1 MRRLRNG
8 AAIALVLAILSTVA
22 AIQIFT
28 IALDR
33 AAANGLGTLRLATA
47 SLAGHLERYEAL
59 PALVSDQPELRAV
72 LAAPDDPARRRDA
85 NLLLADLAARLAI
98 TDAYVMLPDG
108 MTIAASNFDAVS
120 FVGQNFRYR
129 PYFQAAAEGRQGRF
143 FGLGTTSDRRGF
155 YFSDAIRDGAGRVV
169 GILALKID
177 LDPIE
182 ATWASND
189 TEILV
194 LDPENIVFMAGRPEW
209 RYRIFG
215 ASDAVALERSAEV
228 RRYAREPVTPLEVH
242 RSQAFDGTA
251 TLVVG
256 SGREAREFQAL
267 YETMPEAGWTVMVL
281 ADTQPASR
289 QALTAGLAVFLLL
302 ALASVGVAV
311 ERSRRRRSRERRNA
325 EAAAKLRL
333 ESEVAQRTFALA
345 QANHRLEREIG
356 ERRATEERLRRTQSD
371 LVEAG
376 KLAALGQMSAAL
388 SHEFNQ
394 PLAAASAYAD
404 NAALFLQRGATEK
417 AGETIGR
424 VSDLL
429 GRLSAISRTLRN
441 FARRPEDELSPVD
454 VGKAVEDAM
463 GIAGHRLKAVG
474 ATVEISPGLS
484 GIEVEGVAI
493 RLQQVLVNLLT
504 NAADAVEESP
514 VRRIAIR
521 ERAEP
526 DGRVSILVEDTGPGV
541 APSVANRIFDPF
553 FTSKAS
559 GKGLGL
565 GLSISYNIVSDFGGR
580 LVLERAESGGAR
592 FVVELVRAQPQLRS
606 AAE

>member
-22 AIQIFT
+22 AIQIFSL
-28 IALDR
+28 AMDR
-33 AAANGLGTLRLATA
+33 AAANGVGTLRLATA
-47 SLAGHLERYEAL
+47 SLSGHLERYEAL
-59 PALVSDQPELRAV
+59 PALVSDQPELLAV
-72 LAAPDDPARRRDA
+72 LAAPDNPALRRGA
-85 NLLLADLAARLAI
+85 NVFLADLARRLAI
-98 TDAYVMLPDG
+98 SDAYVMLPDG
-108 MTIAASNFDAVS
+108 ETVAASNFEGVS

-143 FGLGTTSDRRGF
+143 FGLGTTSNRRGF
-155 YFSDAIRDGAGRVV
+155 YLSDAIRDASGQVV
-169 GILALKID
+169 GILALKVD

-194 LDPENIVFMAGRPEW
+194 LDPENIVFMAGRAEW

-215 ASDAVALERSAEV
+215 RTEETALERSAQV

-242 RSQAFDGTA
+242 RSQAFDGTP

-256 SGREAREFQAL
+256 SGRQAREFQAL
-267 YETMPEAGWTVMVL
+267 RDTMPEAGWTVLVL

-289 QALTAGLAVFLLL
+289 QALTGGLAIFLTLVL
-302 ALASVGVAV
+302 GAFATAA
-311 ERSRRRRSRERRNA
+311 ERSRRHRVKERRHA
-325 EAAAKLRL
+325 DAAAKLRL
-333 ESEVAQRTFALA
+333 ESEVSQRTFALA
-345 QANHRLEREIG
+345 QANRRLEEEIG

-404 NAALFLQRGATEK
+404 NAALFLERGANEK

-429 GRLSAISRTLRN
+429 ARLSAISRTLRN

-454 VGKAVEDAM
+454 VGEAMEDAM

-474 ATVEISPGLS
+474 ADVEVSPGLT
-484 GIEVEGVAI
+484 GLRVEAVPI

-504 NAADAVEESP
+504 NAADAVEEADM
-514 VRRIAIR
+514 RRISVR

-541 APSVANRIFDPF
+541 PASIAQRIFDPF
-553 FTSKAS
+553 YTSKAA

-580 LVLERAESGGAR
+580 LALERTEGGGAR
-592 FVVELVRAQPQLRS
+592 FVMELVRAEIDLKS

>member
-267 YETMPEAGWTVMVL
+267 YETMSEAGWTVMVL

-325 EAAAKLRL
+325 EVAAKLRL

-417 AGETIGR
+417 AGVDGSVDWTLLTTLYMR
-424 VSDLL
+424 L
-429 GRLSAISRTLRN
+429 GRASAKARGHQRQARGQRHRRQVKRIDHRAGIVGVVGDDAVQAPVQQILQLREGHVLISGAECPAIDAEAQAMRI
-441 FARRPEDELSPVD
+441 VD
-454 VGKAVEDAM
+454 QFLGDRA
-463 GIAGHRLKAVG
+463 IAGRQRVDMAGNLADQHAVDGPLAARLADAAQLGHAHVHAVF
-474 ATVEISPGLS
+474 A
-484 GIEVEGVAI
+484 
-493 RLQQVLVNLLT
+493 QQVY
-504 NAADAVEESP
+504 
-514 VRRIAIR
+514 
-521 ERAEP
+521 EP
-526 DGRVSILVEDTGPGV
+526 R
-541 APSVANRIFDPF
+541 
-553 FTSKAS
+553 
-559 GKGLGL
+559 
-565 GLSISYNIVSDFGGR
+565 
-580 LVLERAESGGAR
+580 
-592 FVVELVRAQPQLRS
+592 VVEACMPHFQRMA
-606 AAE
+606 